1 MTAPSI
7 HRLWHELAR
16 QIRVTPDAP
25 KWLRE
30 LMSGLRA
37 DPDIPKGVEL
47 TIALVAIDAELLR
60 NYEHKPF
67 SELTRPKLYAR
78 FVQLWAE
85 LGRDVTSNEYL
96 EVAEQR
102 AKYDAI
108 ARYAGRSLLRVDL
121 TYKEV
126 VEDVDYTQKLRF
138 WVDADTLEI
147 VLIEPGV

>member
-30 LMSGLRA
+30 LMSGLHS
-37 DPDIPKGVEL
+37 DSDIPKGVEL
-47 TIALVAIDAELLR
+47 TMALVAIDAVLLR
-60 NYEHKPF
+60 SYEHKPF
-67 SELTRPKLYAR
+67 FERTRPKLYAH
-78 FVQLWAE
+78 FVRLRAE
-85 LGRDVTSNEYL
+85 LGWDITSDEYL
-96 EVAEQR
+96 EAAAQR

-108 ARYAGRSLLRVDL
+108 AHYAGRALLRVDL

-126 VEDVDYTQKLRF
+126 VEELDYTQKQRF
-138 WVDADTLEI
+138 WVVPDTLEI
-147 VLIEPGV
+147 VLTETGV